1 MKPFERISFY
11 SFWSQVWRDVCS
23 DLQGASECFALLK
36 FDAAQGYWT
45 MVRARE
51 LTMRMGT
58 RMAWSVPRLVKLLNF
73 LLRLDAYMRESEI
86 G

>member
-1 MKPFERISFY
+1 
-11 SFWSQVWRDVCS
+11 
-23 DLQGASECFALLK
+23 
-36 FDAAQGYWT
+36 
-45 MVRARE
+45 MVRAQE
-51 LTMRMGT
+51 LTTRMGT